1 MFIMFCAYEWQTIGL
16 SILNERINNKVSC
29 VDTQQRA
36 TVSPQFYYNV
46 LGTVKHLYI
55 YVLLL

>member
-1 MFIMFCAYEWQTIGL
+1 MFIMFCAYEWQTIVL

-29 VDTQQRA
+29 IDTQQRA

-46 LGTVKHLYI
+46 LGIVKLLYI